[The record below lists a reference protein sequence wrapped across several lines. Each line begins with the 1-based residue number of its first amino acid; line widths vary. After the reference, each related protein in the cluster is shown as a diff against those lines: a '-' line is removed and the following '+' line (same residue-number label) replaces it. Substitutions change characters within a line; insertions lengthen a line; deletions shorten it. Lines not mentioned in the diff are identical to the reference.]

1 MRPFGEPGNGI
12 RPPRPRELTAALRST
27 LIWTTDGLTKS
38 ATVSN
43 ASDKRPSRLLA
54 LGRDSGAAG
63 TARVKPR
70 ELTRAAAETTSAA
83 HATAL
88 RFIP

>member
-1 MRPFGEPGNGI
+1 MRPFREPGNGI
-12 RPPRPRELTAALRST
+12 RPPRPRGPALALRST

-38 ATVSN
+38 ATASN
-43 ASDKRPSRLLA
+43 ASDRARAAFWLSA
-54 LGRDSGAAG
+54 GISGAAG

>member
-1 MRPFGEPGNGI
+1 MRPFGEPG
-12 RPPRPRELTAALRST
+12 TASGRRVRGARRLALRST

-38 ATVSN
+38 ATASN
-43 ASDKRPSRLLA
+43 ASDRARAAFWLSA
-54 LGRDSGAAG
+54 GISGAAG